1 MDKKQQ
7 ITMEIEALKKTD
19 LSEAEKSV
27 KVIELARE
35 LGKFLLEE
43 SLKK

>member
-1 MDKKQQ
+1 MNKQQ
-7 ITMEIEALKKTD
+7 EITLKIEALKKTD
-19 LSEAEKSV
+19 LSEAEKSI

-43 SLKK
+43 KLKK